1 MKKYKSFKLV
11 FFTGLVFSTLTL
23 FSCKNKN
30 ISPIERERITNDSL
44 VLAQKN
50 QDILLSFKGI
60 VLGAS
65 LKNTIDSIKKDTS
78 LNLIY
83 YSNEK
88 CEITTKL
95 ITYHEDIIPIKADIY
110 AYKDKIF
117 IIKIETDEE
126 TVSKELK
133 KLYSRY
139 YSKMGSET
147 HREESPWENE
157 KADYTKCKTINTE
170 SWDFRNQRLEI
181 TINGIMTQERY
192 IKDAT
197 KEYYENRYGTRHEVF
212 FQNLE
217 IKYID
222 KYIYKEYELSLKRE
236 EEEMKL
242 SQRRTDSLDMER
254 KKIEAKEKEQRVQN
268 AMKKQLL

>member
-117 IIKIETDEE
+117 IIKIETNEE
-126 TVSKELK
+126 PV
-133 KLYSRY
+133 
-139 YSKMGSET
+139 
-147 HREESPWENE
+147 
-157 KADYTKCKTINTE
+157 
-170 SWDFRNQRLEI
+170 
-181 TINGIMTQERY
+181 
-192 IKDAT
+192 
-197 KEYYENRYGTRHEVF
+197 
-212 FQNLE
+212 
-217 IKYID
+217 
-222 KYIYKEYELSLKRE
+222 
-236 EEEMKL
+236 
-242 SQRRTDSLDMER
+242 
-254 KKIEAKEKEQRVQN
+254 
-268 AMKKQLL
+268 